1 MAGKHRKEKV
11 VRTPTKHQLS
21 KWEKQ
26 RRLSRIITIC
36 AAVLI
41 VAIMG
46 VIGVGYYLEQV
57 APYQQTVIK
66 VNDVSF
72 NYDYYI
78 KMYDIMTKG
87 QKDKTMLTY
96 YQDVVANV
104 IQQGEVVKE
113 KAASVGITV
122 TDEEIAKELE
132 TAKLDKSDASV
143 DLMRTRLIAQKYMQ
157 QVCLPKQPKLV
168 EQSEVMAMALE
179 TEAMALDRKS
189 KLLLGENF
197 TAMAS
202 MVSIDN
208 TTQSKKGYLGWIPK
222 GYESYVLGSLKD
234 SPFKDV
240 IFKLPLKAVSDPLY
254 DSNISK
260 AYGYWVLEVMEK
272 DDTKGVHA
280 RGILCGAKEEA
291 EMVREK
297 LKNGASWDE
306 MAKQY
311 SQDASKDNGGDL
323 GWKVPGMDSTMLGR
337 MLAAMEVKQLS
348 DAIRDD
354 TVTTK
359 GGYWLVQVLNREER
373 ALDKTTSDVLLDECL
388 SAWVEGL
395 MKEAKVENLLDQA
408 QKDKAVDKVVKLR
421 SK

>member
-11 VRTPTKHQLS
+11 VRTPTRHQLS

-26 RRLSRIITIC
+26 KKLSRIVTIC
-36 AAVLI
+36 AAVLVAAI
-41 VAIMG
+41 VG
-46 VIGVGYYLEQV
+46 VIGVGYYLEEV

-72 NYDYYI
+72 DYDYYV

-87 QKDKTMLTY
+87 QNDKTMLTY

-104 IQQGEVVKE
+104 IQQGEVLKE
-113 KAASVGITV
+113 NADSVGITI
-122 TDEEIAKELE
+122 TDEEIARELE
-132 TAKLDKSDASV
+132 TAGLDKSNASI

-157 QVCLPKQPKLV
+157 QVCLPKQPKTV
-168 EQSEVMAMALE
+168 EQSEVQAMALE
-179 TEAMALDRKS
+179 TETMALDRKS
-189 KLLLGENF
+189 KLLVGENF

-202 MVSIDN
+202 MVSIDSA
-208 TTQSKKGYLGWIPK
+208 TQSKNGYLGWIPK
-222 GYESYVLGSLKD
+222 GYESYALGSLKD
-234 SPFKDV
+234 SPVKDV
-240 IFKLPLKAVSDPLY
+240 IFELPLKAVSDPLY
-254 DSNISK
+254 DSNLSK
-260 AYGYWVLEVMEK
+260 AYGYWVLEVLEK

-280 RGILCGAKEEA
+280 RGILCGSREEA

-297 LKNGASWDE
+297 LKNGASWEE

-311 SQDASKDNGGDL
+311 SQDASKDSGGDL
-323 GWKVPGMDSTMLGR
+323 GWKVPGMDNTMLGR
-337 MLAAMEVKQLS
+337 MLAAMEVEQLS
-348 DAIRDD
+348 DVIRDD
-354 TVTTK
+354 TVSTK

-373 ALDKTTSDVLLDECL
+373 PLDKAISEILADECL

-395 MKEAKVENLLDQA
+395 MKGAKVENLLDQA
-408 QKDKAVDKVVKLR
+408 QKDRAVDEVVKLR

>member
-11 VRTPTKHQLS
+11 ARIPTRRQVS
-21 KWEKQ
+21 KWERQKK
-26 RRLSRIITIC
+26 LSRIITIC
-36 AAVLI
+36 TVALMVLI
-41 VAIMG
+41 AGM
-46 VIGVGYYLEQV
+46 IGVGYYLEQI

-78 KMYDIMTKG
+78 KMFDIMTRG
-87 QKDKTMLTY
+87 YKDKNMLKY
-96 YQDVVANV
+96 YQDMVANL
-104 IQQGEVVKE
+104 IQQSEVLKE
-113 KAASVGITV
+113 KAEGAGIVV
-122 TDEEIAKELE
+122 TDEEISKELE
-132 TAKLDKSDASV
+132 TAKLDKSDVSV
-143 DLMRTRLIAQKYMQ
+143 DLIRTRLIAQKYMQ
-157 QVCLPKQPKLV
+157 QVCLPKQPKSV
-168 EQSEVMAMALE
+168 EQSEVQAMALE

-197 TAMAS
+197 TAMAG
-202 MVSIDN
+202 MLSIDS
-208 TTQSKKGYLGWIPK
+208 TTQSKKGYLGWVPR
-222 GYESYVLGSLKD
+222 GYESYALGSLKD
-234 SPFKDV
+234 SPVKDV
-240 IFKLPLKAVSDPLY
+240 IFNLPLKAISDPLY

-280 RGILCGAKEEA
+280 HGVLCGSKDEA
-291 EMVREK
+291 EIVKEK

-306 MAKQY
+306 IARQY
-311 SQDASKDNGGDL
+311 SQDASKDKGGDL
-323 GWKVPGMDSTMLGR
+323 GWKIPGMDSTMLGR

-348 DAIRDD
+348 DPIRDD
-354 TVTTK
+354 TVSTK

-373 ALDKTTSDVLLDECL
+373 PLDKTTSDILADECL